1 MMKGCIMRCA
11 LFVLAAAGLLGG
23 SAFAGPSE
31 DARDAASPYAKW
43 KNGPPSDPAFFP
55 VAVWL
60 QAPRNAPKYRDLGIN
75 LYIGLWDGPTEQQ
88 LKELRDAGM
97 PVICHQN
104 EVGLAHKDDKGIVAW
119 MHGDEPDNAQALPG
133 NKGYGPPVLPAKI
146 VEDYRKVAAAD
157 PSRPVLLNLGQG
169 VAWDGWIGRGVRT
182 NHPEDYAEYAKGCDI
197 VSFDIYP
204 VNSDRKDVAGRLE
217 YVPKGVDRLREW
229 TGGKKAVWNC
239 IECTPYD
246 GPSRKPTPRDV
257 KAEVWMSL
265 IHGSQGLIYFVHVF
279 KPRFIEAGLLADA
292 GMAEAVK
299 AINAQ
304 IRELAPVLNSPT
316 LKDGV
321 KAVSLVPEVLVDAM
335 AKRHGGA
342 TYVFAVSMR
351 GSDAKAT
358 FTVAG
363 LPPKA
368 VAEVLGENRT
378 IEVIGGKY
386 EDAFEGYGVHLY
398 RIGEKKP

>member
-1 MMKGCIMRCA
+1 MTRAGIALLVLVACA
-11 LFVLAAAGLLGG
+11 GNAAA
-23 SAFAGPSE
+23 APSGASNGTA
-31 DARDAASPYAKW
+31 DSPYAAW
-43 KNGPPSDPAFFP
+43 KNGPSTDPAFFP
-55 VAVWL
+55 IAVWL
-60 QAPRNAPKYRDLGIN
+60 QAPRNASKYKELGIN
-75 LYIGLWDGPTEQQ
+75 LFIGLWEGPTEQQ

-104 EVGLAHKDDKGIVAW
+104 AVGLAHKDDKGIVAW

-133 NKGYGPPVLPAKI
+133 NKGYGPPILPAKI
-146 VEDYRKVAAAD
+146 VEDYRKIAAAD

-182 NHPEDYAEYAKGCDI
+182 SHPEDYAEYVKGCDI
-197 VSFDIYP
+197 ASFDIYP
-204 VNSDRKDVAGRLE
+204 VNSDRKDVSRQLE

-246 GPSRKPTPRDV
+246 GPARKPTPRDV

-265 IHGSQGLIYFVHVF
+265 IHGSQGLVYFVHVF
-279 KPRFIEAGLLADA
+279 KPGFIEAGLLADA

-299 AINAQ
+299 AINGQ
-304 IRELAPVLNSPT
+304 VRELAPALNSPT
-316 LKDGV
+316 VKDGV
-321 KAVSLVPEVLVDAM
+321 KVGSSAPEVPIDAV

-342 TYVFAVSMR
+342 TYVFAVAMR
-351 GSDAKAT
+351 GAAAKAT

-368 VAEVLGENRT
+368 SAEVLGEGRT
-378 IEVIGGKY
+378 IDVISGKF
-386 EDAFEGYGVHLY
+386 EDAFEGYAVHLY
-398 RIGEKKP
+398 KMEDKKR